1 MFDGVSLPYSNSLL
15 QCGQSNYP
23 TAPFGNSTSPAL
35 WGHGMMVIGNLVA
48 STELKYGCNID
59 IYSLSQEVFMGND
72 NVLKGFGKA
81 YLSYAKW
88 IVLPFVV
95 ILTLEIVM
103 N

>member
-1 MFDGVSLPYSNSLL
+1 
-15 QCGQSNYP
+15 
-23 TAPFGNSTSPAL
+23 
-35 WGHGMMVIGNLVA
+35 
-48 STELKYGCNID
+48 
-59 IYSLSQEVFMGND
+59 MGND
-72 NVLKGFGKA
+72 NLLKGFGKA

>member
-1 MFDGVSLPYSNSLL
+1 
-15 QCGQSNYP
+15 
-23 TAPFGNSTSPAL
+23 
-35 WGHGMMVIGNLVA
+35 MMVIVNLVT

-59 IYSLSQEVFMGND
+59 MYSVSEEAFMGDD
-72 NVLKGFGKA
+72 NLLNGFGKA

-88 IVLPFVV
+88 IVLTFVV